1 MADPLS
7 ALNELCD
14 VAHGAKDRE
23 SRRALLR
30 RITDVF
36 LTEPGAYTEQQKC
49 LFGDI
54 MEKLAYDLE
63 MQVREELARRIAAEE
78 NAPNGLVCRLANDE
92 IYVARPVLERS
103 PALSEDDL
111 IAVTRNCSQDH
122 LLAITKRSDIGSRL
136 SAILVDLGQ
145 DNVVEGLLGNET
157 AEIDGETVQ
166 SVADRAIKSEPLQTA
181 LIDRKDVPREI
192 VMGLLEH
199 VSEKIRNLIL
209 DRMTDTD
216 MEYLDN
222 IIGTMRESIEESPE
236 TAAEDYIKNLE
247 RNGRLNEAALL
258 ELAAKKKSME
268 FLLGLATLL
277 KIEAQAVQRV
287 ITDKSGQALLIAC
300 RAAGFS
306 TAAFK
311 TLALSPL
318 TGVATELTEIVQLI
332 RTYDK
337 LPIPEAQRTMRYWQS
352 RDTPEQSGTES
363 MSEDKQQLKR
373 VSQPSQQRAALA

>member
-7 ALNELCD
+7 ALNELCN
-14 VAHGAKDRE
+14 VAHDAKDRE

-36 LTEPGAYTEQQKC
+36 LAEPGSYTEQQKC

-63 MQVREELARRIAAEE
+63 MQVREELARRIAAEAE
-78 NAPNGLVCRLANDE
+78 APNGLVCRLANDE

-103 PALSEDDL
+103 PVLTEDNL
-111 IAVTRNCSQDH
+111 IDVTRTCSQDH
-122 LLAITKRSDIGSRL
+122 LLAITKRDDIGARL
-136 SAILVDLGQ
+136 SAILVDVGQ
-145 DNVVEGLLGNET
+145 DHVVEALLENET
-157 AEIDGETVQ
+157 AEIDGKTVKCV
-166 SVADRAIKSEPLQTA
+166 SDRAIKSETLQTA

-216 MEYLDN
+216 MDYLDN
-222 IIGTMRESIEESPE
+222 IICTMRESIEAAPTTSAENYIKDLE
-236 TAAEDYIKNLE
+236 RKGRLDEATLIKLAAE
-247 RNGRLNEAALL
+247 
-258 ELAAKKKSME
+258 KKSME
-268 FLLGLATLL
+268 FLLGLAALL

-287 ITDKSGQALLIAC
+287 VTDKSGQALLIAC

-306 TAAFK
+306 TTAFK

-318 TGVATELTEIVQLI
+318 TGVASELTEIVHLI

-337 LPIPEAQRTMRYWQS
+337 LPIPEAQRTMRYWQT
-352 RDTPEQSGTES
+352 RDGPKQSGTEG
-363 MSEDKQQLKR
+363 MSEEKQRLRR
-373 VSQPSQQRAALA
+373 VSQRSHQQTALA

>member
-1 MADPLS
+1 MDDPLS

-23 SRRALLR
+23 SRRTLLR

-36 LTEPGAYTEQQKC
+36 LAEPGSYTEEQKC

-63 MQVREELARRIAAEE
+63 MQVREELARRIALEAE
-78 NAPNGLVCRLANDE
+78 APNSLVCRLANDE
-92 IYVARPVLERS
+92 IYVARSVLERS
-103 PALSEDDL
+103 PVLTEDDL
-111 IAVTRNCSQDH
+111 IDVTQNCSQDH
-122 LLAITKRSDIGSRL
+122 LLAITKRDDIGARL
-136 SAILVDLGQ
+136 SAILVDFGQ
-145 DNVVEGLLGNET
+145 DHVVEGLLGNQT
-157 AEIDGETVQ
+157 AEIDGETAQ
-166 SVADRAIKSEPLQTA
+166 SVADRAIKSEPLQMA
-181 LIDRKDVPREI
+181 LINREDVPREI

-222 IIGTMRESIEESPE
+222 IIGTMRESIEASPD
-236 TAAEDYIKNLE
+236 TAAEDYINDLQCK
-247 RNGRLNEAALL
+247 GRLDEATLL
-258 ELAAKKKSME
+258 ELAAEKKSME
-268 FLLGLATLL
+268 FLLGLAALL

-287 ITDKSGQALLIAC
+287 VTDKSGQALLIAC

-306 TAAFK
+306 TGAFK

-318 TGVATELTEIVQLI
+318 TGVASELTEIVHLI

-337 LPIPEAQRTMRYWQS
+337 LSIPEAQRTMRYWQT
-352 RDTPEQSGTES
+352 RDTPKQSGTES
-363 MSEDKQQLKR
+363 MSEEAQRLKQ
-373 VSQPSQQRAALA
+373 VSRRAHQQAALA